1 MLTYCLNPPLSLKQS
16 PLEKECKLQRLF
28 SSRRTWR
35 VATIFR
41 SASTPPQ
48 KSCYYYRMTQS
59 SMTFTF
65 NFQVNTPMDDTVQ
78 RISLSSKQGQQHPL
92 VVASVGNPDQPNNQ
106 IFTLEKQ
113 TFSPTKVKIVSVGQT
128 TLSWSRD
135 WPTWLR
141 HLNSIPTTF
150 DSIVVIA
157 IYCFGFFIRG
167 SRKKDN
173 EKCGLGKSSSSSFW

>member
-1 MLTYCLNPPLSLKQS
+1 MQITAFIQFPKDLTRCNNIPQCINTSTKVMLLLPNDTKLNDIH
-16 PLEKECKLQRLF
+16 LQF
-28 SSRRTWR
+28 PSEH
-35 VATIFR
+35 A
-41 SASTPPQ
+41 
-48 KSCYYYRMTQS
+48 Y
-59 SMTFTF
+59 
-65 NFQVNTPMDDTVQ
+65 DDTVQ
-78 RISLSSKQGQQHPL
+78 RISLSSRQGQQHPL

-113 TFSPTKVKIVSVGQT
+113 TFSPTKVKIVSVGHT

-167 SRKKDN
+167 SR
-173 EKCGLGKSSSSSFW
+173 EKG